1 MARLSGD
8 GVAWGSLKAFF
19 GDRLPSQL
27 DDPGGVAYRLVPK
40 AMNEIFGEQG
50 QAWDTFT
57 HPERGATYIKAHTSA
72 QP

>member
-1 MARLSGD
+1 MARLHGD
-8 GVAWGSLKAFF
+8 GAAWGSLKAFF
-19 GDRLPSQL
+19 RDRLPGKL
-27 DDPGGVAYRLVPK
+27 DDREGVAYRLVPK

-57 HPERGATYIKAHTSA
+57 HPERGRTYIKAYTKA